1 MVSLSILCIYSQV
14 GLILTNRL
22 VQLIVI
28 LMTGGLLSIGLWG
41 TLSLSQVLEEG

>member
-1 MVSLSILCIYSQV
+1 M
-14 GLILTNRL
+14 ILTNRL

-41 TLSLSQVLEEG
+41 TLSLSQVLRGNVESQIEKNIHFL